1 MVGAIPPPQQDK
13 IMTTNITFS
22 NIYWNKSLRDYF
34 FREQSWNT
42 VEELSAKCEL
52 DVQGF
57 LSQMDDATEHE
68 DIDDVEEN
76 FYVSS
81 IEKLAEEY
89 DVPLMREEEEE

>member
-1 MVGAIPPPQQDK
+1 MNA
-13 IMTTNITFS
+13 NITFS
-22 NIYWNKSLRDYF
+22 NIYWNESLRDYF

-57 LSQMDDATEHE
+57 LAQMDDATEDE
-68 DIDDVEEN
+68 DIEDVEEN

-81 IEKLAEEY
+81 VEELAEEY
-89 DVPLMREEEEE
+89 DIPLMQEDESEDEDDF